1 MHRSRRA
8 FGVGAAHNRS
18 INRTASGSRLS
29 PTLVAIATP
38 LPVNDVLTRLAELH
52 DVPVQLEG
60 ILAAHDEGYE
70 VQHYPKLERQSEY
83 VEGDTSY
90 QSGIWL
96 AFGDGSIR
104 PNERAL
110 SRWNGKRVR
119 ISGVIRSLSSLP
131 SLEWAGKGGFGPW
144 GRWPAEIE
152 TYSIQRVTAEERRQY
167 GV

>member
-1 MHRSRRA
+1 MA
-8 FGVGAAHNRS
+8 VKF
-18 INRTASGSRLS
+18 
-29 PTLVAIATP
+29 
-38 LPVNDVLTRLAELH
+38 PVNDVLTRLAELH
-52 DVPVQLEG
+52 GVPVQLEG
-60 ILAAHDEGYE
+60 ILAAHYEGYE
-70 VQHYPKLERQSEY
+70 VVHYPKVERQSEY
-83 VEGDTSY
+83 VQGNTSY

-96 AFGDGSIR
+96 AFGDGSIQ

-131 SLEWAGKGGFGPW
+131 SLGWAGQGGFGPW

-152 TYSIQRVTAEERRQY
+152 AYSVQRVTAEERRED